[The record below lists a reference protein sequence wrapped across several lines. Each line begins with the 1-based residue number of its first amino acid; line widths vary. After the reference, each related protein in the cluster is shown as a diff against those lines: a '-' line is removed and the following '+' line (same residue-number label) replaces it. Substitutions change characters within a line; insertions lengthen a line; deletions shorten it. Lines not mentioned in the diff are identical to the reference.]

1 MAVIQKLSI
10 NQFRNLDCP
19 LVEPSPNFNLLIG
32 DNAQGKTNF
41 IESIYY
47 LGHNRS
53 FKTKNLNQVIA
64 FDRHAFQLQA
74 QVDQNRLNIEKS
86 RKKNKINI
94 NNKSVKNTSE
104 LTQFL
109 PIQIITPDKGFVV
122 GGNPK
127 NKRSC
132 LDWGVFHVKPELS
145 TVFSDY
151 KKSLKNINFILSK
164 NTNQNIEQWLF
175 QLAKSAQLININRNN
190 YIEKLKQHV
199 NSNQFS
205 DLSSLCQ
212 TIQTLDY
219 QFHHGWTK
227 EVDGFDEKDIYR
239 FLLKQTK
246 FKYLNHGSHK
256 AKLTFVFENRSEDFL
271 SRGEQKTL
279 SIAFW
284 LMQVSLLSSQGKPPI
299 VLIDDIA
306 SELDTKKLKT
316 VFDFLQKLKLQIF
329 ITNLKKI
336 KIPKNFEAKIF
347 SIIDGK
353 IKTIN

>member
-10 NQFRNLDCP
+10 NHFRNLDCS
-19 LVEPSPNFNLLIG
+19 LIEPSPNFNLLVG

-64 FDRHAFQLQA
+64 FNQHTFQLQA
-74 QVDQNRLNIEKS
+74 DIDQHRLNIEKS
-86 RKKNKINI
+86 TKKNKITI
-94 NNKSVKNTSE
+94 NSKPVKNTSE
-104 LTQFL
+104 LTQYL

-145 TVFSDY
+145 AVFSDY
-151 KKSLKNINFILSK
+151 KKSLKNINFLLSK
-164 NTNQNIEQWLF
+164 NNHQNIEQWLY
-175 QLAKSAQLININRNN
+175 QLAKSAQLININRSN
-190 YIEKLKQHV
+190 YIEQLKQHV
-199 NSNQFS
+199 NSEKFI
-205 DLSSLCQ
+205 DLSPLCQ
-212 TIQTLDY
+212 TIQTLEY
-219 QFHHGWTK
+219 QFQHGWTK
-227 EVDGFDEKDIYR
+227 EVDGFDENDIYR
-239 FLLKQTK
+239 FLLNQTK

-256 AKLTFVFENRSEDFL
+256 ARMVFSFENRSEDFL

-284 LMQVSLLSSQGKPPI
+284 LMQVSLLSSQGKPPV

-329 ITNLKKI
+329 ITNLEKI

-347 SIIDGK
+347 SINDGK
-353 IKTIN
+353 IKAVN